1 MVLVSSQR
9 QNTDAGTFRSSLLFH
24 ILLKV
29 LEVCVKRMGMLQRL
43 RIAFFNYRGGET
55 AERISEGYFLLTLS
69 TWIGCLKPTVD
80 VVILK
85 PTPFCGI
92 NGIPHFCVRISLW
105 QLHFLKMYIH
115 IKNICTF
122 SLYF

>member
-9 QNTDAGTFRSSLLFH
+9 QNTDAGTFRSSLLFR

-29 LEVCVKRMGMLQRL
+29 LEVCVKCMGMLQRL

-92 NGIPHFCVRISLW
+92 N
-105 QLHFLKMYIH
+105 
-115 IKNICTF
+115 
-122 SLYF
+122 